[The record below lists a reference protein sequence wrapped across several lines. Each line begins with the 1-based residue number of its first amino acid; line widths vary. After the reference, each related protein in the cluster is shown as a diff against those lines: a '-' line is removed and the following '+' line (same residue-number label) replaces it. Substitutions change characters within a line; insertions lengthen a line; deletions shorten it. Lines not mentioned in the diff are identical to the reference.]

1 MGNVFFLP
9 LGQFETHSFLSLFSL
24 SHSQRLNEK
33 FDEKINAGID
43 QLTDEK
49 INADE
54 TKEDVVLEDVSD
66 QVPEPP
72 PNAPLPPSDA

>member
-43 QLTDEK
+43 QLMG
-49 INADE
+49 E

>member
-1 MGNVFFLP
+1 VFFLP

-49 INADE
+49 INAD
-54 TKEDVVLEDVSD
+54 

>member
-1 MGNVFFLP
+1 MGNVYFLP

-33 FDEKINAGID
+33 FDEKMNAGID
-43 QLTDEK
+43 QLMGE
-49 INADE
+49 ADE

>member
-43 QLTDEK
+43 QLMGE
-49 INADE
+49 E

-72 PNAPLPPSDA
+72 PNAPLPPSGA

>member
-1 MGNVFFLP
+1 MRNVFFLS
-9 LGQFETHSFLSLFSL
+9 LGQFETHSFLSLFSI

-49 INADE
+49 INAD
-54 TKEDVVLEDVSD
+54 

>member
-1 MGNVFFLP
+1 MGNVWGTCGERVGNVFFLP

-43 QLTDEK
+43 QLMGEK
-49 INADE
+49 INA
-54 TKEDVVLEDVSD
+54 D

>member
-43 QLTDEK
+43 QLMGEDQVPE
-49 INADE
+49 
-54 TKEDVVLEDVSD
+54 EDVVLEDVSD

>member
-1 MGNVFFLP
+1 MGNVYFLP

-43 QLTDEK
+43 QLMGEK

>member
-33 FDEKINAGID
+33 FDEKLNAGID
-43 QLTDEK
+43 QLMGE
-49 INADE
+49 
-54 TKEDVVLEDVSD
+54 EDVSD

>member
-43 QLTDEK
+43 QF
-49 INADE
+49 
-54 TKEDVVLEDVSD
+54 SD

>member
-49 INADE
+49 INAD
-54 TKEDVVLEDVSD
+54 

>member
-1 MGNVFFLP
+1 MGNVYFLP

-43 QLTDEK
+43 QLMGE
-49 INADE
+49 E

-72 PNAPLPPSDA
+72 PNAPLPPSGA

>member
-9 LGQFETHSFLSLFSL
+9 LGQFETHSFLSLFSI

-49 INADE
+49 INAD
-54 TKEDVVLEDVSD
+54 

>member
-43 QLTDEK
+43 QLM
-49 INADE
+49 E